1 LPYKARQIGHKM
13 VLLSLISKEEEE
25 TMHAV
30 DIIAKKR
37 DGGELSAAE
46 IDFFIQGFVR
56 NKIPDYQAS
65 AWLMAVYLQGMSR
78 QETIDLTMALARSGQ
93 MLDLKEIASLVV
105 DKHSTGGVGDKTTLA
120 VAPLVA
126 ATGLPVGKMTG
137 RGLGHTGG
145 TVDKLESIPGFNA
158 TLNTTI
164 FLDTMAQHGIAV
176 TGQTPDLAPA
186 DGKLYALR
194 DVTATISCLPLI
206 ASSIMSKKI
215 ASGANAIVLDV
226 KVGRGAFMKT
236 KEEATA
242 LARLMVEIGQGVGRR
257 VRAVLSDMNQ
267 PLGRA
272 VGNALELKEALD
284 TLLGHGPHEFLE
296 HCLIVAGQ
304 MLILGDKAQDA
315 EEARAILLEALHSGQ
330 ALAKFREW
338 IVAQGGDLAAVND
351 PSRLPQAVIVQDV
364 PAPRAGYV
372 AGIDAMEVG
381 LTAML
386 LGAGRAKKGDPIDH
400 AVGVVLRAKIGDYVK
415 RDEPLLTIH
424 ANDGNRLAH
433 ARERLLAAY
442 TWSEEPV
449 QAPPLVYEIIRGD

>member
-1 LPYKARQIGHKM
+1 
-13 VLLSLISKEEEE
+13 
-25 TMHAV
+25 MHAV
-30 DIIAKKR
+30 DIITKKR
-37 DGGELSAAE
+37 DGRELSTAE

-56 NKIPDYQAS
+56 DEIPDYQAA

-78 QETIDLTMALARSGQ
+78 QETIDLTIAMARSGQ
-93 MLDLKEIASLVV
+93 MLDLKGIAPLVV

-137 RGLGHTGG
+137 RGLGHSGG

-158 TLNTTI
+158 TLNTTV
-164 FLDTMAQHGIAV
+164 FLNILAQHGIAV
-176 TGQTPDLAPA
+176 TGQSPDLAPA
-186 DGKLYALR
+186 DGRLYALR
-194 DVTATISCLPLI
+194 DVTATVSCLPLI

-226 KVGRGAFMKT
+226 KVGHGAFMKT
-236 KEEATA
+236 KAEATA
-242 LARLMVEIGQGVGRR
+242 LARLMVEIGQGVGRQ

-284 TLLGHGPHEFLE
+284 TLHGHGPHEFLE
-296 HCLIVAGQ
+296 HCLNVAEQ
-304 MLILGDKAQDA
+304 MLILGGKAQDA
-315 EEARAILLEALHSGQ
+315 EKARAILLEALHSGQ
-330 ALAKFREW
+330 ALAKFKEW
-338 IVAQGGDLAAVND
+338 IAAQGGDLAAVDD
-351 PSRLPQAVIVQDV
+351 PARLPQAAIVQDV

-372 AGIDAMEVG
+372 AGIDAREVG

-400 AVGVVLRAKIGDYVK
+400 AVGVVLQAKIGDDVK
-415 RDEPLLTIH
+415 RGEPLLTIH
-424 ANDGNRLAH
+424 ANDGDRLAQ

-442 TWSEEPV
+442 TWSEKPV
-449 QAPPLVYEIIRGD
+449 QAPPLLYEIIRGDEP

>member
-1 LPYKARQIGHKM
+1 MRAI
-13 VLLSLISKEEEE
+13 
-25 TMHAV
+25 

-46 IDFFIQGFVR
+46 IDFVIQGFAQDE
-56 NKIPDYQAS
+56 IPDYQAA
-65 AWLMAVYLQGMSR
+65 AWLMAVYLQGISR
-78 QETIDLTMALARSGQ
+78 QETIDLTMAMARSGQ
-93 MLDLKEIASLVV
+93 ILNLKEIAPLVV

-126 ATGLPVGKMTG
+126 STGLPVGKITG

-158 TLNTTI
+158 TLNTTV
-164 FLDTMAQHGIAV
+164 FLDTLAQHGIAV

-194 DVTATISCLPLI
+194 DVTATVSCLPLI

-215 ASGANAIVLDV
+215 ASGADAIVLDV

-242 LARLMVEIGQGVGRR
+242 LARLMVEIGQGVGRQ

-284 TLLGHGPHEFLE
+284 TLHSHGPHDFVE
-296 HCLIVAGQ
+296 HCLTVAGQ
-304 MLILGDKAQDA
+304 MLILGGKAQDA
-315 EEARAILLEALHSGQ
+315 EEARAILLEALRSGQ
-330 ALAKFREW
+330 ALAKFKEW
-338 IVAQGGDLAAVND
+338 IAAQGGDLATVED
-351 PSRLPQAVIVQDV
+351 PSRLPQAAIVEDV

-372 AGIDAMEVG
+372 ASIDAMEVG
-381 LTAML
+381 LTATL
-386 LGAGRAKKGDPIDH
+386 LGAGRAKKGDLIDH
-400 AVGVVLRAKIGDYVK
+400 AVGVVLQAKIGDYVK
-415 RDEPLLTIH
+415 RGEALLTIH
-424 ANDGNRLAH
+424 ANDGDRLAQ

-442 TWSEEPV
+442 TWSEEPA
-449 QAPPLVYEIIRGD
+449 QAPPLLYEIIGGD

>member
-1 LPYKARQIGHKM
+1 MR
-13 VLLSLISKEEEE
+13 
-25 TMHAV
+25 AV

-56 NKIPDYQAS
+56 DEVPDYQAA

-78 QETIDLTMALARSGQ
+78 QETIDLTMAMARSGQ
-93 MLDLKEIASLVV
+93 MLDLEEIAPLVV
-105 DKHSTGGVGDKTTLA
+105 DKHSTGGVGDKTTIAL
-120 VAPLVA
+120 APLVA
-126 ATGLPVGKMTG
+126 SAGLPVGKMSG

-145 TVDKLESIPGFNA
+145 TLDKLESIPGFRA
-158 TLNTTI
+158 DITTAE
-164 FLDTMAQHGIAV
+164 FLAQLRTAGV
-176 TGQTPDLAPA
+176 VVCGQTDDLAPA

-194 DVTATISCLPLI
+194 DVTATVSCLPLI

-215 ASGANAIVLDV
+215 ASGAKAIVLDV

-242 LARLMVEIGQGVGRR
+242 LARLMVGIGQGVGRQ

-284 TLLGHGPHEFLE
+284 TLHGHGPDEFLE
-296 HCLIVAGQ
+296 HCLNVAGQ
-304 MLILGDKAQDA
+304 MLILGGKAQDA
-315 EEARAILLEALHSGQ
+315 EEARAILLDTLHSGR
-330 ALAKFREW
+330 ALAKFEEW
-338 IVAQGGDLAAVND
+338 IAAQGGDLAAVDD
-351 PSRLPQAVIVQDV
+351 PSRLPQAAIVQDV
-364 PAPRAGYV
+364 PAPRTGYV
-372 AGIDAMEVG
+372 ASIDAMEVG

-386 LGAGRAKKGDPIDH
+386 LGAGRAKKNNPIDH
-400 AVGVVLRAKIGDYVK
+400 AVGVVLQAKIGDEVK
-415 RDEPLLTIH
+415 RGEPLLTIH
-424 ANDGNRLAH
+424 ANDGHKLVQ
-433 ARERLLAAY
+433 AREKLLAAY

-449 QAPPLVYEIIRGD
+449 QAPPLLYEIIQGD

>member
-1 LPYKARQIGHKM
+1 MR
-13 VLLSLISKEEEE
+13 
-25 TMHAV
+25 AV

-37 DGGELSAAE
+37 DGGELSAVE

-56 NKIPDYQAS
+56 DEVPDYQAA
-65 AWLMAVYLQGMSR
+65 AWLMAVYLQGMSH
-78 QETIDLTMALARSGQ
+78 QETIDLTMAIARSGQ
-93 MLDLKEIASLVV
+93 MLELEEIAPLVV
-105 DKHSTGGVGDKTTLA
+105 DKHSTGGVGDKTTIAL
-120 VAPLVA
+120 APLVA
-126 ATGLPVGKMTG
+126 SAGLPVGKISG

-145 TVDKLESIPGFNA
+145 TLDKLESIPGFQA
-158 TLNTTI
+158 DITAAE
-164 FLDTMAQHGIAV
+164 FLAQLRTAGV
-176 TGQTPDLAPA
+176 VVCGQTADLAPA

-194 DVTATISCLPLI
+194 DVTATVSCLPLI

-242 LARLMVEIGQGVGRR
+242 LARLMVGIGQGVGRQ

-284 TLLGHGPHEFLE
+284 TLHGHGPDEFLE
-296 HCLIVAGQ
+296 HCLNVAGQ
-304 MLILGDKAQDA
+304 MLILGGKAQDA
-315 EEARAILLEALHSGQ
+315 EEARAILLDTLHSGR
-330 ALAKFREW
+330 ALAKFKEW
-338 IVAQGGDLAAVND
+338 IAAQGGDLAAVDD
-351 PSRLPQAVIVQDV
+351 PSRLPQAAIVQDV
-364 PAPRAGYV
+364 PAPRTGYV
-372 AGIDAMEVG
+372 AGIDALEVG

-400 AVGVVLRAKIGDYVK
+400 AVGVVLQAKIGDEVK
-415 RDEPLLTIH
+415 RGEPLLTIY
-424 ANDGNRLAH
+424 ANDGHKLVQ
-433 ARERLLAAY
+433 AREKLLAAY

-449 QAPPLVYEIIRGD
+449 QAPPLLYEIIQGDSKP

>member
-1 LPYKARQIGHKM
+1 MRAI
-13 VLLSLISKEEEE
+13 
-25 TMHAV
+25 

-46 IDFFIQGFVR
+46 IGFFIQGFIQDE
-56 NKIPDYQAS
+56 IPDYQAA

-78 QETIDLTMALARSGQ
+78 QETVDLTMAMARSGQ
-93 MLDLKEIASLVV
+93 MLDLKEIAPLVV

-126 ATGLPVGKMTG
+126 STGLPVGKMTG
-137 RGLGHTGG
+137 RGLGHSGG

-158 TLNTTI
+158 TLNTTV
-164 FLDTMAQHGIAV
+164 FLDTLAQHGIAI

-194 DVTATISCLPLI
+194 DVTATVSCLPLI

-215 ASGANAIVLDV
+215 ASGADAIVLDV

-236 KEEATA
+236 KEEAAA
-242 LARLMVEIGQGVGRR
+242 LARLMVEIGQGMGRR

-284 TLLGHGPHEFLE
+284 TLHGHGPRDFLE
-296 HCLIVAGQ
+296 HCLNVAGQ

-315 EEARAILLEALHSGQ
+315 EEARAILLEALRSGR
-330 ALAKFREW
+330 ALAKFEEW
-338 IVAQGGDLAAVND
+338 VAAQGGDLAAVEN
-351 PSRLPQAVIVQDV
+351 PSCLPQAAIIQDV

-386 LGAGRAKKGDPIDH
+386 LGAGRARKGDPVDH
-400 AVGVVLRAKIGDYVK
+400 AVGVVLHAKTGDDVK
-415 RDEPLLTIH
+415 RGEPLLTIH
-424 ANDGNRLAH
+424 ANDGHKLAQ

-449 QAPPLVYEIIRGD
+449 QAPPLLYEIIQGD

>member
-1 LPYKARQIGHKM
+1 MR
-13 VLLSLISKEEEE
+13 
-25 TMHAV
+25 AV

-46 IDFFIQGFVR
+46 IDSFIQGFIQDE
-56 NKIPDYQAS
+56 IPDYQAA
-65 AWLMAVYLQGMSR
+65 AWLMTIYLQGMSR
-78 QETIDLTMALARSGQ
+78 QETIDLTMAMACSGQ
-93 MLDLKEIASLVV
+93 MLDLDEIAPLVV

-126 ATGLPVGKMTG
+126 STGLPVGKMSG
-137 RGLGHTGG
+137 RALSFSGG
-145 TVDKLESIPGFNA
+145 TLDKLESIPGFQA
-158 TLNTTI
+158 DITTAE
-164 FLDTMAQHGIAV
+164 FLAQLRTAGLV
-176 TGQTPDLAPA
+176 VCGQTADLAPA

-194 DVTATISCLPLI
+194 DVTATVSCLPLI

-215 ASGANAIVLDV
+215 ASGASAIVLDV

-242 LARLMVEIGQGVGRR
+242 LACLMVEIGQGVDRQ

-284 TLLGHGPHEFLE
+284 TLHGHGPQDFLE
-296 HCLIVAGQ
+296 HCLSVAGQ
-304 MLILGDKAQDA
+304 MLILGGKAHDA
-315 EEARAILLEALHSGQ
+315 EEARATLLEALHSGR

-338 IVAQGGDLAAVND
+338 ISAQGGDLAAVDD
-351 PSRLPQAVIVQDV
+351 PSRLPQAAVVQDV

-372 AGIDAMEVG
+372 AGVDAMEVG

-386 LGAGRAKKGDPIDH
+386 LGAGRAKKGDPVDH
-400 AVGVVLRAKIGDYVK
+400 AVGVVLRAKVGDYVK
-415 RDEPLLTIH
+415 RGEPLLTIH
-424 ANDGNRLAH
+424 ANNGHKLAQ
-433 ARERLLAAY
+433 ATERLLAAC

-449 QAPPLVYEIIRGD
+449 QAPPLLYEIIQRD

>member
-1 LPYKARQIGHKM
+1 M
-13 VLLSLISKEEEE
+13 ISTKQEEE
-25 TMHAV
+25 TMRAV

-46 IDFFIQGFVR
+46 VDFFIQGFVQDE
-56 NKIPDYQAS
+56 IPDYQAA
-65 AWLMAVYLQGMSR
+65 AWLMAVYLQSMSR
-78 QETIDLTMALARSGQ
+78 QETIDLTMAMARSGE
-93 MLDLKEIASLVV
+93 MLNLEDIAPLVV

-126 ATGLPVGKMTG
+126 STGLPVGKMTG
-137 RGLGHTGG
+137 RGLGHTSG

-158 TLNTTI
+158 TLNTPV
-164 FLDTMAQHGIAV
+164 FLDTLAQHGIAV

-194 DVTATISCLPLI
+194 DVTATVSCLPLI

-215 ASGANAIVLDV
+215 ASGADAIVLDV

-236 KEEATA
+236 KEQATD

-257 VRAVLSDMNQ
+257 VRAVLADMNQ

-284 TLLGHGPHEFLE
+284 TLHGQGPKDFLE

-304 MLILGDKAQDA
+304 MLILGGKAQDA
-315 EEARAILLEALHSGQ
+315 EEAQAILREALHSGQ
-330 ALAKFREW
+330 ALAKFKEW
-338 IVAQGGDLAAVND
+338 IAAQGGDLAAVED
-351 PSRLPQAVIVQDV
+351 PSRLPQATIVQDV
-364 PAPRAGYV
+364 PAPGTGYV
-372 AGIDAMEVG
+372 AGLDAMEVG

-400 AVGVVLRAKIGDYVK
+400 AVGVVLQVKVGDYVK
-415 RDEPLLTIH
+415 HGEPLLTIH
-424 ANDGNRLAH
+424 ANDGDKLIQAQ
-433 ARERLLAAY
+433 ERLLAAY
-442 TWSEEPV
+442 TWSEESV
-449 QAPPLVYEIIRGD
+449 QAPPLVYEIIQGD

>member
-1 LPYKARQIGHKM
+1 MR
-13 VLLSLISKEEEE
+13 
-25 TMHAV
+25 TV

-56 NKIPDYQAS
+56 DGIPDYQAA

-78 QETIDLTMALARSGQ
+78 QETIDLTMAMARSGQ
-93 MLDLKEIASLVV
+93 MLDLEEIAPLVV

-137 RGLGHTGG
+137 RGLGHTTG

-158 TLNTTI
+158 TLNTTV
-164 FLDTMAQHGIAV
+164 FLDTLAQHGIAV

-194 DVTATISCLPLI
+194 DVTATVSCLPLI

-257 VRAVLSDMNQ
+257 VRAVLADMNQ

-284 TLLGHGPHEFLE
+284 TLHGHGPHEFLE
-296 HCLIVAGQ
+296 HCLNVAGQ
-304 MLILGDKAQDA
+304 MLILGGKAQDA
-315 EEARAILLEALHSGQ
+315 EEARAILLEALHSGR
-330 ALAKFREW
+330 ALAKFKEW
-338 IVAQGGDLAAVND
+338 IVAQGGDVAAVDD
-351 PSRLPQAVIVQDV
+351 PSRLPQAAIVQDV
-364 PAPRAGYV
+364 LAPRTGYV

-386 LGAGRAKKGDPIDH
+386 LGAGRARKGDPIDH
-400 AVGVVLRAKIGDYVK
+400 AVGVVLRVKAGDYVE
-415 RDEPLLTIH
+415 RNEPLLTIH
-424 ANDGNRLAH
+424 ANDADRLAQ
-433 ARERLLAAY
+433 AQEKLLAAY

-449 QAPPLVYEIIRGD
+449 QAPPLLYEIIQGD

>member
-1 LPYKARQIGHKM
+1 MRAI
-13 VLLSLISKEEEE
+13 
-25 TMHAV
+25 
-30 DIIAKKR
+30 DIITKKR

-56 NKIPDYQAS
+56 DEIPDYQAA

-78 QETIDLTMALARSGQ
+78 QETIDLTMAMARSGQ
-93 MLDLKEIASLVV
+93 MLDLKEIAPLVV

-126 ATGLPVGKMTG
+126 STGLPVGKMSG

-145 TVDKLESIPGFNA
+145 TLDKLESIPGFRA
-158 TLNTTI
+158 DITTAE
-164 FLDTMAQHGIAV
+164 FLDQLRAV
-176 TGQTPDLAPA
+176 GLVVCGQTADLAPA
-186 DGKLYALR
+186 DGKLYTLR
-194 DVTATISCLPLI
+194 DVTATVGFLSLV

-215 ASGANAIVLDV
+215 ASGADAIVLDV

-236 KEEATA
+236 KEQATD
-242 LARLMVEIGQGVGRR
+242 LAQLMVEIGQGAGRR

-284 TLLGHGPHEFLE
+284 TLHGHGPHDFLE
-296 HCLIVAGQ
+296 HCLNVAGQ
-304 MLILGDKAQDA
+304 ILILGGKAQDA
-315 EEARAILLEALHSGQ
+315 EEARAILLEALHSGR

-338 IVAQGGDLAAVND
+338 IAAQGGDLAAVDD
-351 PSRLPQAVIVQDV
+351 PSRLPQAAIVQDV
-364 PAPRAGYV
+364 PAPRTGYV

-400 AVGVVLRAKIGDYVK
+400 AVGVVLRAKIGDYVE
-415 RDEPLLTIH
+415 RGEPLLTIH
-424 ANDGNRLAH
+424 ANDGRKLAQ
-433 ARERLLAAY
+433 AQERLLAAY

-449 QAPPLVYEIIRGD
+449 QAPPLLYEIIRGD